1 MDWNPAYTWLV
12 LALLLSLGE
21 LTSGA
26 MVLLALGIAAAF
38 TAAVTTLGLTL
49 PWQLLSMSIFTGVLL
64 PLCIMVIR
72 PRFSPRGVAYGT
84 TGTGVEK
91 GNHYT
96 TLRRDFDDATGIK
109 VNGDFYRLRV
119 LDSGE
124 TALASRENELPNG
137 TTVVF
142 RRFEGT
148 TALVTLHQPADI
160 AAQDD
165 NSQRKEP

>member
-1 MDWNPAYTWLV
+1 MEWNPAYSWLV
-12 LALLLSLGE
+12 LALLLSVAE

-26 MVLLALGIAAAF
+26 MVLLALGIAAAL
-38 TAAVTTLGLTL
+38 TAAVTALGLTL
-49 PWQLLSMSIFTGVLL
+49 PWQLLSMGIFTGILL
-64 PLCIMVIR
+64 PICIMVIR

-91 GNHYT
+91 GNRYA

-124 TALASRENELPNG
+124 TELPAG
-137 TTVVF
+137 TPVVF

-160 AAQDD
+160 TPQDD